1 MTRWSLLRSNLLIR
15 PTYIQ
20 SSRWL
25 ALAAVLMVGSGGP
38 AFSDIRLFAAAS
50 TLGPL
55 TEIIAKFRNQTG
67 NTAVPVFAASGSLAR
82 QIAHGAPADL
92 FLAAHPRWMNWLASK
107 GLLRGD
113 KRRDIARNCL
123 VLVQPKNATPL
134 PALAS
139 TFAEA
144 LAKDRIAI
152 GDPNFVPAGE
162 YAVSALRHLGIW
174 AEIATH
180 AARLPSARHVLFLVQ
195 RGEVGA
201 GLIYHSDAKDAANIK
216 IAEVIPSKLHDDIVY
231 PLAIIKESHRPVG
244 AEEFFDFLFTDSSL
258 AIFERYGFRSIDEQ
272 CPD

>member
-1 MTRWSLLRSNLLIR
+1 MTRWSLLRSNSLIR
-15 PTYIQ
+15 RTYIR

-38 AFSDIRLFAAAS
+38 ASAEIRLFAAAS
-50 TLGPL
+50 TTGPL
-55 TEIIAKFRNQTG
+55 TEIIAKFSKHTG

-92 FLAAHPRWMNWLASK
+92 FLAAHPRWMNWLASQE
-107 GLLRGD
+107 LLRGD
-113 KRRDIARNCL
+113 RRRDIARNCL

-139 TFAEA
+139 GFVAA

-162 YAVSALRHLGIW
+162 YAVSALKHLGIW
-174 AEIATH
+174 TEIASN
-180 AARLPSARHVLFLVQ
+180 AARLPSARHVLFMVQ
-195 RGEVGA
+195 RGEVAA
-201 GLIYHSDAKDAANIK
+201 GLIYRSDTNDAANIE
-216 IAEVIPSKLHDDIVY
+216 ITEAIPSKLHDDIVY
-231 PLAIIKESHRPVG
+231 PLAIIKESNSPAG
-244 AEEFFDFLFTDSSL
+244 AEDLFDFLLTDSSR
-258 AIFERYGFRSIDEQ
+258 AIFERYGFRSIDER